1 MKPIE
6 IIPSLEAFDELR
18 GASMSPAN
26 DSKVIYITNSTKQWR
41 RKYRGLGS
49 QQQYTIKTH
58 SRSDCSSGLSDYY
71 VNNRKREDNTGLVAV
86 NMGFL
91 QGLTTQPCAHCNH

>member
-1 MKPIE
+1 MNNEMIA
-6 IIPSLEAFDELR
+6 SLEAFDLLR
-18 GASMSPAN
+18 GASMPPAN
-26 DSKVIYITNSTKQWR
+26 DSKVYITNSTKQWR
-41 RKYRGLGS
+41 TKARGLGS

-86 NMGFL
+86 HMGFL
-91 QGLTTQPCAHCNH
+91 KGLTTQPCAHCNH

>member
-26 DSKVIYITNSTKQWR
+26 GSKVYITNSTKQWR
-41 RKYRGLGS
+41 TGPRGHAG
-49 QQQYTIKTH
+49 QKYTIKTH
-58 SRSDCSSGLSDYY
+58 SRSDCSSGLSEDY
-71 VNNRKREDNTGLVAV
+71 VNNHKLEDNTGLVAV

>member
-1 MKPIE
+1 MNNE
-6 IIPSLEAFDELR
+6 MTASLEAFDLLR
-18 GASMSPAN
+18 GASMPPAN
-26 DSKVIYITNSTKQWR
+26 DSKVYITNSTKQWR
-41 RKYRGLGS
+41 TGPRGHAG
-49 QQQYTIKTH
+49 QKYTIKTH